1 MMLQNRPVALVVG
14 ATGGIGRAVAVSLGE
29 HYTVCVAGRNEGA
42 LNTLAETLPDAI
54 CWRVDL
60 RAGEMPSEKPSILS
74 KLDLLVHCAGSIELG
89 SIGDTPI
96 EVWREV
102 FETNLFGVVELTRNL
117 LPALRA
123 TRGRVIIVNST
134 AVSGSPANRAAYAS
148 SKAALRAFAGALH
161 QEELANG
168 IRVTS
173 VYPGRVDTKGQRKVR
188 ALEKGPYEPE
198 RYLSPSSVAAAI
210 RWVVS
215 APADA
220 HITEFEVKPTWR

>member
-1 MMLQNRPVALVVG
+1 MLDGSGSSTQRYSAAMMLQNRPVALVVG
-14 ATGGIGRAVAVSLGE
+14 ATGGIGRAVAVALGE
-29 HYTVCVAGRNEGA
+29 HYTVCVAGRNEEA

-96 EVWREV
+96 EVW
-102 FETNLFGVVELTRNL
+102 RNL